1 MSYYA
6 HKPGTDMGVTRT
18 KNKDKT
24 FKFKHGYQVKL
35 ISSSDLLLV
44 TDFDL
49 KPPGFRMASCTWA
62 SVDAQGTNCSCYGR
76 VERRQLA
83 MYKS

>member
-1 MSYYA
+1 MWYYA
-6 HKPGTDMGVTRT
+6 QKPGTDMGVTRT
-18 KNKDKT
+18 KNKGKT

-62 SVDAQGTNCSCYGR
+62 SVDAREQTVAATGGWKGGS
-76 VERRQLA
+76 
-83 MYKS
+83 